1 MSGRSHISLSQP
13 RVTHTGA
20 MKRKHDEILS
30 TAALKVLVLGDGNL
44 SYSLGL
50 AERLTGAQVL
60 ATSYDDSQ
68 EVFTKYTESHAT
80 VARLEALGPR
90 VRVLH
95 GVDALDVQESLR
107 QAQAQAQGVKKEKKG
122 EFQEQLKGRDA
133 NDIAARD
140 SESTKA
146 LMVFDHVVFNHPHT
160 GWEDMH
166 RHTALLAHF
175 LESCKAVL
183 APPSLTEG
191 QEGGQAHVTLAGD
204 QCKRW
209 KLFETAER
217 LGYELRHICDFYRQF
232 GPNPVPAQIKRH
244 QSGKSF
250 RLRGLPS
257 FTYTFTLKS
266 KKSSHPEVSYS
277 PHFLPSSSISIL
289 WKHSYDAVEHEA
301 AMTIKPAAG
310 DGTTTGPLSKDAPIT
325 GVIKSVKCH
334 ACEKR
339 FRGPKDLRKHM
350 IDAHETGDDSEVS
363 QQEQARR
370 VLRGFS
376 HTLRGPC
383 SLADISLFSVFLLRK
398 SISITDVHIH
408 KSTKLCN
415 QIQAEDL
422 ACEPCSRS
430 FKDKTALEQHQRAKH
445 SGKFQNLKPDWCTV
459 EAAAITSNEKGDT
472 KPVAVQPS
480 LHFKGV
486 DRTTYDARAI
496 DKKQLQQQQ
505 QEQRKFVLCPVCD
518 YYVTAPGSTAEHLA
532 DLRPPER
539 PTYVC
544 HGCDRTFREERAL
557 KQHANACWPF
567 EEKMRGDTDSEEK
580 ETV

>member
-1 MSGRSHISLSQP
+1 
-13 RVTHTGA
+13 

-50 AERLTGAQVL
+50 AERLTGAQLL
-60 ATSYDDSQ
+60 ATSYDDSH

-90 VRVLH
+90 VRVFH
-95 GVDALDVQESLR
+95 GVDALDIQESLR
-107 QAQAQAQGVKKEKKG
+107 QAQAQGVKKGKRG
-122 EFQEQLKGRDA
+122 ESQEQLEAGAA
-133 NDIAARD
+133 NGTAAKD
-140 SESTKA
+140 SKSTMA
-146 LMVFDHVVFNHPHT
+146 LTVFDHVVFNHPHT

-232 GPNPVPAQIKRH
+232 GPNPLPAQIKRH

-266 KKSSHPEVSYS
+266 KDLSHPDYPS
-277 PHFLPSSSISIL
+277 PSPSPPSSSSSVL

-310 DGTTTGPLSKDAPIT
+310 DGTTATPPSKDAPIT
-325 GVIKSVKCH
+325 DVIKSVKCN

-350 IDAHETGDDSEVS
+350 IDAHENGDDSEVS
-363 QQEQARR
+363 
-370 VLRGFS
+370 
-376 HTLRGPC
+376 
-383 SLADISLFSVFLLRK
+383 
-398 SISITDVHIH
+398 
-408 KSTKLCN
+408 
-415 QIQAEDL
+415 
-422 ACEPCSRS
+422 
-430 FKDKTALEQHQRAKH
+430 
-445 SGKFQNLKPDWCTV
+445 
-459 EAAAITSNEKGDT
+459 
-472 KPVAVQPS
+472 
-480 LHFKGV
+480 
-486 DRTTYDARAI
+486 
-496 DKKQLQQQQ
+496 
-505 QEQRKFVLCPVCD
+505 
-518 YYVTAPGSTAEHLA
+518 
-532 DLRPPER
+532 
-539 PTYVC
+539 
-544 HGCDRTFREERAL
+544 
-557 KQHANACWPF
+557 
-567 EEKMRGDTDSEEK
+567 
-580 ETV
+580 